1 MAKVRLGASYVRLWS
16 AATVS
21 NLGDGVTLAAL
32 PLLAASLTRS
42 PTSIAAISL
51 AGTLPWLLFALIS
64 GALADRL
71 DRKRTMVLVDGFR
84 MLVMAGL
91 AILVLTEQDTLVLLA
106 LVAFAL
112 GSAETLFDNSARVAA
127 TERRRPRLARGRQRP
142 ALRGR
147 GRHQPVRGPPLGAL
161 LFAAAAAAPFL
172 LDVGSFGIA
181 ALVVLG
187 LRGSF
192 RPERPVAAGQA
203 RPSIRADIAEGLRW
217 LRRHELL
224 RTLALALGVINMLE
238 AGVLAVLVLY
248 SLEVLG
254 LSQTGYGVLLTVGG
268 VGGLAGSFLA
278 RSVSAKLG
286 AGTFIIVATL
296 GFGATMLVPGLWAN
310 PIAVGA
316 VVRDLRC
323 ARRRLERRD
332 GVTAPGHRPRRAAR
346 SRANGAYRLLG
357 LGDDADRRA
366 ARRCAR
372 GGRSGSARPSIVGGV
387 ITLTVGVVMIPWVN
401 NRKVAAARAA
411 VATS

>member
-1 MAKVRLGASYVRLWS
+1 MAKVRLGSSYVRLWS

-106 LVAFAL
+106 VVAFAL
-112 GSAETLFDNSARVAA
+112 GSAETLFDNSAQSLLPSVVDRDALEVANG
-127 TERRRPRLARGRQRP
+127 RLYAAEVVTNQF
-142 ALRGR
+142 A
-147 GRHQPVRGPPLGAL
+147 GPPLGAF

-172 LDVGSFGIA
+172 LDAGSFGIA
-181 ALVVLG
+181 TLVVLG

-192 RPERPVAAGQA
+192 RPDRPVAAGQP

-217 LRRHELL
+217 LRHHELL

-238 AGVLAVLVLY
+238 AGMLAVLVLY

-254 LSQTGYGVLLTVGG
+254 LSQTGYGVLLTAGG

-296 GFGATMLVPGLWAN
+296 GFGAALLVPGLWAN
-310 PIAVGA
+310 PIAVGTSFA
-316 VVRDLRC
+316 IFGALGVGWNVVTVSLRQ
-323 ARRRLERRD
+323 AIVPDELLGR
-332 GVTAPGHRPRRAAR
+332 V
-346 SRANGAYRLLG
+346 NGAYRLLG
-357 LGDDADRRA
+357 LGTMPIGALLGGVLAKTFGLRA
-366 ARRCAR
+366 
-372 GGRSGSARPSIVGGV
+372 PSIVGGV
-387 ITLTVGVVMIPWVN
+387 ITLVVGVVMIPWVN
-401 NRKVAAARAA
+401 NRKVAAARAD